1 MTKLTRDD
9 LWSLEEYAEKRPEFL
24 AKVMQHKKTRQI
36 ALSDNARLYFENE
49 LTIRY
54 QIQEM
59 LKIEK
64 IFEAKGIEDELD
76 TYNPLIPDGSNW
88 KATFMLEYTDPEI
101 RKQKLTQL
109 KGIEKTVWVQ
119 VDNYDKVFPIANE
132 DLQRETE
139 EKTSAVHFLRFELT
153 APMVAEVKHGAEI
166 SMGIDHPNH
175 TVAGRVIE
183 KAYRDSLAE
192 DLAEPLVV

>member
-88 KATFMLEYTDPEI
+88 KATFMLEYIDPEI

-175 TVAGRVIE
+175 TVGGRVIE

-192 DLAEPLVV
+192 DLAEPLVI

>member
-192 DLAEPLVV
+192 DLAELLVI

>member
-192 DLAEPLVV
+192 DLAEPLVI